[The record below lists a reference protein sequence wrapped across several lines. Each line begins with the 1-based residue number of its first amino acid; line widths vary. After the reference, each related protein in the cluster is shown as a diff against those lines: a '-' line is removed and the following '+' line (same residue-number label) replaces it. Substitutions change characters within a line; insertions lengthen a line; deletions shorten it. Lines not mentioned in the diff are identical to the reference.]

1 MDMDKGM
8 MFMPQESMH
17 RKKFI
22 KVIGVGEG
30 GCNAVNRMYK
40 DDIKGVELIACNTD
54 GVKLD
59 SLSVKHTILLSR
71 DGLGAGGNPESA
83 RQDALRKEE
92 EIKSYFLED
101 TQMVFITT
109 GMGGG
114 TGTGASPEIARMLK
128 EIKIE
133 NSPVEEILV
142 VGVVTTP
149 FKYERKERFERAIKG
164 IDELKKYADAVI
176 VVNNDSIFELGDLT
190 LTQAFSK
197 ADEVLSN
204 AVISISKIMTEAKH
218 MQIDFHDVNA
228 VLSKSG
234 AAVIGFGQAEGE
246 NRAREAVNCA
256 FNSPFLNNNSI
267 KGARTVLVNVSYS
280 EDNEIRLS
288 ELTAI
293 NEEIQKELG
302 EKVEWLKMGQ
312 TFDNSLGNQ
321 LTITIIATGY
331 NVQDVIAGD
340 KKIIQIVLEKNND
353 AVSYE
358 EKMRQIEKAKKIEDE
373 RRMEEARKV
382 EESIQ
387 RERERERRWEEARQA
402 EEDKRRSERIEKPD
416 IEPDEKNKINAN
428 PFDSIFTDNTKSNNI
443 VDTSDRSKI
452 LKEMNSSTM
461 SIREMTKN
469 ENTLLELENVPAAS
483 LKGWSSVSSY
493 KVDAPVPEYHSTK
506 YGIKPNTHF
515 LNVSD

>member
-1 MDMDKGM
+1 M
-8 MFMPQESMH
+8 MFTPQESMH

-22 KVIGVGEG
+22 KVIGIGEG
-30 GCNAVNRMYK
+30 GCNAINRMY
-40 DDIKGVELIACNTD
+40 DNDIKGVEFIACNTD

-59 SLSVKHTILLSR
+59 SLSVKHKILLGKN
-71 DGLGAGGNPESA
+71 GLGAGGNPESA
-83 RQDALRKEE
+83 RQDTLRMEE

-149 FKYERKERFERAIKG
+149 FKHEHKERFERAIKG

-176 VVNNDSIFELGDLT
+176 VVNNDSIFELGDLR
-190 LTQAFSK
+190 LSEAFSK

-218 MQIDFHDVNA
+218 MQIDFHDVNT
-228 VLSKSG
+228 VLAKSG

-246 NRAREAVNCA
+246 NRAREAVNRA

-267 KGARTVLVNVSYS
+267 KGARTVLVNVAYS

-312 TFDNSLGNQ
+312 TFDDSLGDK

-340 KKIIQIVLEKNND
+340 KKVIQYFLDKEND
-353 AVSYE
+353 SNSYE
-358 EKMRQIEKAKKIEDE
+358 EKMKQVEAARKAEE
-373 RRMEEARKV
+373 AMRMEEAKRREEARKA
-382 EESIQ
+382 EETI
-387 RERERERRWEEARQA
+387 RIERERRLEEAKQVEENRRQREGT
-402 EEDKRRSERIEKPD
+402 EEAKTEHDEVKRA
-416 IEPDEKNKINAN
+416 INLN
-428 PFDSIFTDNTKSNNI
+428 PLDGIITNSHSNSI
-443 VDTSDRSKI
+443 DTSDRSRK
-452 LKEMNSSTM
+452 LKEMNSSQMT
-461 SIREMTKN
+461 IREMTKN
-469 ENTLLELENVPAAS
+469 ENTLLELENTPAVS
-483 LKGWSSVSSY
+483 LKKDFSFVPSF
-493 KVDAPVPEYHSTK
+493 KVDAPVPEYHSTQH
-506 YGIKPNTHF
+506 GIKPNTHF
-515 LNVSD
+515 WNVSD